1 MNTNI
6 GNTFVNGRPQP
17 YAGGQASARPQHN
30 AANEQP
36 GLSRDTAT
44 RTGTPGTH
52 RTDLDLSDKALTR
65 RDIPRGSIIN
75 IVT

>member
-17 YAGGQASARPQHN
+17 FAGGQTSARPQQN

-36 GLSRDTAT
+36 GLSRDTSA
-44 RTGTPGTH
+44 RTNIH
-52 RTDLDLSDKALTR
+52 RTELDLSDKALTR
-65 RDIPRGSIIN
+65 RDIPRGSIVD